1 MQENFE
7 FSKAILININSI
19 LGGHQMELFNAAFYG
34 IVIALVILHFADARY
49 QAKINKLQN
58 RKIDKLQR
66 IINELE
72 EVKKW
77 RK

>member
-1 MQENFE
+1 MTE
-7 FSKAILININSI
+7 LINT
-19 LGGHQMELFNAAFYG
+19 GFQG
-34 IVIALVILHFADARY
+34 IIIAMVILHFADAKH

-72 EVKKW
+72 EVKQWKNS
-77 RK
+77 